1 MKDLPSLK
9 LTVATKEIRGGGR
22 GAENAIFL
30 NFIHNFIHKH
40 VPYISQ
46 GPDSL
51 STLQIR
57 YAPQA
62 VRTSQVYEEARKENS
77 QSHHFQANKQFH
89 PKMEAE

>member
-1 MKDLPSLK
+1 M
-9 LTVATKEIRGGGR
+9 
-22 GAENAIFL
+22 
-30 NFIHNFIHKH
+30 
-40 VPYISQ
+40 PYISQ

>member
-1 MKDLPSLK
+1 MPYF
-9 LTVATKEIRGGGR
+9 LTLYT
-22 GAENAIFL
+22 N
-30 NFIHNFIHKH
+30 IHNFIEKRM
-40 VPYISQ
+40 PYISQ

-62 VRTSQVYEEARKENS
+62 ARTSQVYEEARKKDS

-89 PKMEAE
+89 PEMETE